1 MDDLRHSLDTRLLAS
16 GFAAVL
22 ALSACGSED
31 GPALNT
37 STSTSSSATTAAS
50 LPASASPSAT
60 SPVARTSRLDAI
72 AVIGHSGATGYNST
86 GTDGDERA
94 NSWVTG
100 TSPKV
105 ASIYQRLLATHPG
118 LKNHA
123 YNAAISG
130 SDSNDLMSQATEI
143 IGQDPVPDIVFIQS
157 IDNDLQCDGTDAQ
170 NLPAFK
176 SRVAGVVRFLQ
187 RSIPGVKI
195 YFDDQAVNVHAYDV
209 VLAKRPGGLD
219 HLNTGDDCNVVKGG
233 KLDRAGEA
241 RLQKLVEQYFNQL
254 VSICTSV
261 PNCATDGGAL
271 QRIAVADADI
281 SLDMDH
287 FTVPGLAK
295 VAAVVWDTLPA
306 AWKNG

>member
-1 MDDLRHSLDTRLLAS
+1 MDDLRHSLDTRLLAL

-22 ALSACGSED
+22 ALSACGSGD
-31 GPALNT
+31 GPARNT

-50 LPASASPSAT
+50 LPAASLPASASPSAT
-60 SPVARTSRLDAI
+60 APVARTSRLDAI
-72 AVIGHSGATGYNST
+72 AVIGHPGATGYNST

-100 TSPKV
+100 TNPKV
-105 ASIYQRLLATHPG
+105 ASIYQRLLATHPA
-118 LKNHA
+118 LEDHA

-130 SDSNDLMSQATEI
+130 SDSNDLMSQAMEI
-143 IGQDPVPDIVFIQS
+143 IGEDPVPDIVFIQS

-233 KLDRAGEA
+233 KWEA
-241 RLQKLVEQYFNQL
+241 LE
-254 VSICTSV
+254 T
-261 PNCATDGGAL
+261 
-271 QRIAVADADI
+271 
-281 SLDMDH
+281 
-287 FTVPGLAK
+287 
-295 VAAVVWDTLPA
+295 VAAAV
-306 AWKNG
+306 K